1 MTSDDE
7 ATSFFG
13 RLARPVANGSAT
25 RPRKRRKSSHGQAAD
40 DSSSAADASSDVE
53 IVGSSAAKKRSA
65 ANGKGKGKA
74 MAPRPM
80 SRAKQVDKPSR
91 RAKEVSLLSSDS
103 ESSVSDELPT
113 ATQIDAH
120 GAALLAMARSKGYA
134 GTTPPRRAKRQEERV
149 EASNSAKQRTQREPG
164 SSSSED
170 SSESR
175 RRRRKSNS
183 TELTTVSDR
192 SSSATKTKASTS
204 RAQTRKAAPVKP
216 ATKTSST
223 SRRKKT
229 ASPSRSPSPQLEQP
243 PEPQSFWQ
251 VEAQPAPGR
260 GAKRQKH
267 GEASSKLKALSERG
281 KMLVLPDDEDED
293 EIVGSSSS
301 ASDGPRRYETV
312 AAKAKREKGEAI
324 GAYAH
329 LVAVFGGV
337 RAPSLRFPSAAA
349 LKAKRGRQSLPLQDA
364 PNGASPRA
372 SPRKDKGKGKAVAEP
387 TGQCPV
393 CSEEV
398 RSSPRCPSSVTNTL
412 STQVPLDDLEV
423 HASACLAI
431 FEDVSDTQ
439 QQAPPPGRAAQPAAP
454 RAGTSAAFRPAGAGT
469 SATSTSRAQANHPA
483 PAGKAVPPARSSSDH
498 GLANELFP
506 SSPPVQR
513 STRAAASAKG
523 KGRAATLV
531 EDSDEDDGRSGPRA
545 GRNQRRQQYDAAFDG
560 EDDGYIDSDAYVDAD
575 TSLHKTVV
583 ELSDDDDD
591 IVIADVSRNAAA
603 GTSRARGGVRGGDG
617 REGAVNTARA
627 KGPPE
632 NGSSPPRG
640 SIYVSTLGR
649 AYREGCEYE
658 LCVFLSTSLTVL
670 CSQTR
675 TSSRPL
681 PSPSLAPARSRASAT
696 TTSTT
701 PMLVPSTL
709 SHRQPRLQVAV
720 EAEEGERRAAAAG
733 GRRVGVRGGDGAG
746 GAGSD
751 GELSVVVVSF
761 LLHRSSLL
769 RPLHSHFGPLTSKE
783 TRSSTNAGTGCEVG
797 NAF

>member
-25 RPRKRRKSSHGQAAD
+25 RPRKRRKSSHGGAAD
-40 DSSSAADASSDVE
+40 DSSSAADSSSDVE

-65 ANGKGKGKA
+65 AKGKGKGKA
-74 MAPRPM
+74 MAPQPL

-113 ATQIDAH
+113 ATQLDAH

-149 EASNSAKQRTQREPG
+149 EASNPAKQRTQHEAV

-170 SSESR
+170 STESR

-204 RAQTRKAAPVKP
+204 RAQTRKAAPTKP
-216 ATKTSST
+216 ATKTSNT
-223 SRRKKT
+223 SRRKKA

-251 VEAQPAPGR
+251 VDAQPAPGR

-267 GEASSKLKALSERG
+267 GEASTKLKALSERG
-281 KMLVLPDDEDED
+281 KMLVLPDDEHED

-312 AAKAKREKGEAI
+312 AAKAKREKEEAI
-324 GAYAH
+324 
-329 LVAVFGGV
+329 
-337 RAPSLRFPSAAA
+337 AA

-364 PNGASPRA
+364 PNGAAPRA
-372 SPRKDKGKGKAVAEP
+372 SPRKDKGKGKAAVEP

-393 CSEEV
+393 CSEE
-398 RSSPRCPSSVTNTL
+398 
-412 STQVPLDDLEV
+412 VPLDDLEV

-439 QQAPPPGRAAQPAAP
+439 QQAPPPGQAAQPAAP
-454 RAGTSAAFRPAGAGT
+454 RAGTSTAFRPAGAGT
-469 SATSTSRAQANHPA
+469 SAGSTSRAQANRPPPA
-483 PAGKAVPPARSSSDH
+483 AKAGPPARSSGDN

-513 STRAAASAKG
+513 STRAAASAMG
-523 KGRAATLV
+523 KTRAATLV
-531 EDSDEDDGRSGPRA
+531 EDSDKDVGRGGARA
-545 GRNQRRQQYDAAFDG
+545 GRNQGRRQYDAAFDG

-603 GTSRARGGVRGGDG
+603 GSSRARGGTRGGDG

-649 AYREGCEYE
+649 AYREGYE
-658 LCVFLSTSLTVL
+658 NLFTTATKSKSG
-670 CSQTR
+670 
-675 TSSRPL
+675 SRAL
-681 PSPSLAPARSRASAT
+681 PGLGNNDVDDTDARAFDALAPPAK
-696 TTSTT
+696 STG
-701 PMLVPSTL
+701 
-709 SHRQPRLQVAV
+709 RGR
-720 EAEEGERRAAAAG
+720 GGG
-733 GRRVGVRGGDGAG
+733 GRKASGGSGRKASWGSWRGRRGRG
-746 GAGSD
+746 
-751 GELSVVVVSF
+751 
-761 LLHRSSLL
+761 R
-769 RPLHSHFGPLTSKE
+769 K
-783 TRSSTNAGTGCEVG
+783 
-797 NAF
+797 

>member
-7 ATSFFG
+7 ATTFFG
-13 RLARPVANGSAT
+13 RLARPKANGSAT
-25 RPRKRRKSSHGQAAD
+25 RPRKRRKSSHGGAAD
-40 DSSSAADASSDVE
+40 DSSSAADSSSDVE

-65 ANGKGKGKA
+65 AKGKGKGKA
-74 MAPRPM
+74 MAPQPL
-80 SRAKQVDKPSR
+80 STAKQVDKPSR

-103 ESSVSDELPT
+103 ESSAADDLPS
-113 ATQIDAH
+113 ATQLDAH

-134 GTTPPRRAKRQEERV
+134 GTTPPRRAKRQDERAEV
-149 EASNSAKQRTQREPG
+149 PSKAEKRVQDESG

-170 SSESR
+170 LSESR
-175 RRRRKSNS
+175 RRRRKSDS

-204 RAQTRKAAPVKP
+204 RAQSRKAAPTKP
-216 ATKTSST
+216 ATKTASA
-223 SRRKKT
+223 SRRRKA

-260 GAKRQKH
+260 GIRRQKH

-312 AAKAKREKGEAI
+312 AAKAKREKEEAI
-324 GAYAH
+324 
-329 LVAVFGGV
+329 
-337 RAPSLRFPSAAA
+337 AA
-349 LKAKRGRQSLPLQDA
+349 LKAKRGRQSFPLQDA
-364 PNGASPRA
+364 PNGAARRA

-387 TGQCPV
+387 MGRCPV
-393 CSEEV
+393 CSEE
-398 RSSPRCPSSVTNTL
+398 
-412 STQVPLDDLEV
+412 VPLDDLEV

-439 QQAPPPGRAAQPAAP
+439 QQAPPPGRAAPPAAT
-454 RAGTSAAFRPAGAGT
+454 RAEISSAFRPAAAGAST
-469 SATSTSRAQANHPA
+469 ASTSRAQANRPS
-483 PAGKAVPPARSSSDH
+483 PAGNAGPPARLSGDN

-513 STRAAASAKG
+513 NTRAAASARG
-523 KGRAATLV
+523 KDRAATLV
-531 EDSDEDDGRSGPRA
+531 EDSNEDVGRGGART
-545 GRNQRRQQYDAAFDG
+545 GRDRGRQQYDAAFH
-560 EDDGYIDSDAYVDAD
+560 EEEEDGYIDSDAYVDTD

-603 GTSRARGGVRGGDG
+603 GPSRARAVARGGDG
-617 REGAVNTARA
+617 WEGAVNTARA

-640 SIYVSTLGR
+640 SFYVSTLGR
-649 AYREGCEYE
+649 AYREGYE
-658 LCVFLSTSLTVL
+658 NLFTTATKSKSG
-670 CSQTR
+670 
-675 TSSRPL
+675 SRAL
-681 PSPSLAPARSRASAT
+681 PGLGDNDVDDTDARAFDALAPPAK
-696 TTSTT
+696 STG
-701 PMLVPSTL
+701 
-709 SHRQPRLQVAV
+709 RGR
-720 EAEEGERRAAAAG
+720 GGG
-733 GRRVGVRGGDGAG
+733 GRKASGGSGRKASWGSWRGRRGRG
-746 GAGSD
+746 
-751 GELSVVVVSF
+751 
-761 LLHRSSLL
+761 R
-769 RPLHSHFGPLTSKE
+769 K
-783 TRSSTNAGTGCEVG
+783 
-797 NAF
+797 

>member
-53 IVGSSAAKKRSA
+53 IVGSSAAKKRSTA
-65 ANGKGKGKA
+65 KGKGKGKA
-74 MAPRPM
+74 MAPQPM

-192 SSSATKTKASTS
+192 SSLATKTKASTS

-223 SRRKKT
+223 SRRKKA

-324 GAYAH
+324 
-329 LVAVFGGV
+329 
-337 RAPSLRFPSAAA
+337 AA

-393 CSEEV
+393 CSEE
-398 RSSPRCPSSVTNTL
+398 
-412 STQVPLDDLEV
+412 VPLDDLEV

-649 AYREGCEYE
+649 AYREGYE
-658 LCVFLSTSLTVL
+658 NLFTTATKSKSG
-670 CSQTR
+670 
-675 TSSRPL
+675 SRAL
-681 PSPSLAPARSRASAT
+681 PGLGNNDLDDTDARAFDALAPPAKT
-696 TTSTT
+696 TG
-701 PMLVPSTL
+701 
-709 SHRQPRLQVAV
+709 RGR
-720 EAEEGERRAAAAG
+720 GGG
-733 GRRVGVRGGDGAG
+733 GRKASGGSGRKASWGSWRGRRGRG
-746 GAGSD
+746 
-751 GELSVVVVSF
+751 
-761 LLHRSSLL
+761 R
-769 RPLHSHFGPLTSKE
+769 K
-783 TRSSTNAGTGCEVG
+783 
-797 NAF
+797 